1 MSKKKSSLAG
11 LQALYARACGLDV
24 HKKLVVACV
33 RILDSKDGTVLSRLR
48 KFGTMTADLLEM
60 RQWLAELK
68 VTHVAM
74 ESTGVYW
81 QPVFNLLEGHF
92 KVWVVNAQHIKKVP
106 GRKTDMKD
114 AEWIAQLLQ
123 CGLLKPSFVPD
134 RQQREL
140 RDLTRQQTKLVQ
152 QRNAVDNRIQKV
164 LETAN
169 IKLGSVASD
178 VLGVSGRKM
187 IEALMAGEKDV
198 AVLAELAQRK
208 LRGKIP
214 ELQRALT
221 EHHRFLL
228 RQLLGQ
234 YDFLQKEIASV
245 SERLGAV
252 APPWFRAA
260 VEQLD
265 AIAGVGER
273 GAKALL
279 AETGTDMSRFPT
291 HKHFASWAGRCPG
304 NHESAGKRRSGKTPA
319 ANRHLDAVLTEM
331 AHAAVR
337 TKNSYFKAQ
346 YHRLAGRRGKKRAIG
361 AVKHSLLVTV
371 YFMLRDNRPYNDL
384 GVDYFDNSILNNV
397 FVTMSADSNNSDK
410 KWSFHLSL
418 MQRKPHPQPNF
429 RRRTRREKTVP
440 DFVPFVCFV
449 VKG

>member
-1 MSKKKSSLAG
+1 MGKKNSSPAG
-11 LQALYARACGLDV
+11 LGVLYERVCGLDV
-24 HKKLVVACV
+24 HKKVIVASL
-33 RILDSKDGTVLSRLR
+33 RILDPRAGTVKITRR
-48 KFGTMTADLLEM
+48 QYGTMTADLLEL
-60 RQWLAELK
+60 RGWLAEAK

-81 QPVFNLLEGHF
+81 QPVFNLLEGHMEA
-92 KVWVVNAQHIKKVP
+92 WVVNAQHIKKVP

-114 AEWIAQLLQ
+114 ADWIAQLLQ

-187 IEALMAGEKDV
+187 IEALIAGEKDV
-198 AVLAELAQRK
+198 TVLAELAQKK
-208 LRGKIP
+208 LRDKIP
-214 ELQRALT
+214 QLQRALAGELT

-228 RQLLGQ
+228 QQLLGQ
-234 YDFLQKEIASV
+234 YDFLEKEIART
-245 SERLGAV
+245 SERLGVV
-252 APPWFRAA
+252 APPSFRAA

-265 AIAGVGER
+265 AVAGVGER

-291 HKHFASWAGRCPG
+291 HKHLASWAGQCPG

-371 YFMLRDNRPYNDL
+371 YFMLRDDKPYKDL
-384 GVDYFDNSILNNV
+384 GVDYFDKLNPQQSIRYHVRKLQELGQEV
-397 FVTMSADSNNSDK
+397 ELSPMADAA
-410 KWSFHLSL
+410 
-418 MQRKPHPQPNF
+418 
-429 RRRTRREKTVP
+429 
-440 DFVPFVCFV
+440 
-449 VKG
+449 

>member
-1 MSKKKSSLAG
+1 MNRKKSGPAG

-33 RILDSKDGTVLSRLR
+33 RILDARDGTVQSTLR
-48 KFGTMTADLLEM
+48 KFGTMSADLLEL

-92 KVWVVNAQHIKKVP
+92 QVWVVNAQHIKKVP

-114 AEWIAQLLQ
+114 AQWIAQLLQ
-123 CGLLKPSFVPD
+123 CGLLRPSFVPA
-134 RQQREL
+134 RAQREL
-140 RDLTRQQTKLVQ
+140 RELTRHLTKLVQ
-152 QRNAVDNRIQKV
+152 QRNSVDNRIQKV

-187 IEALMAGEKDV
+187 IEGLLAGEKDV
-198 AVLAELAQRK
+198 KVLADLAHHK
-208 LRGKIP
+208 LREKIP
-214 ELQRALT
+214 ELQRCLQGEIT

-234 YDFLQKEIASV
+234 YDFLQKEISNV

-252 APPWFRAA
+252 APPSFRAA

-273 GAKALL
+273 GARALL

-304 NHESAGKRRSGKTPA
+304 NHESAGKRQSGKTPA
-319 ANRHLDAVLTEM
+319 ANRHLDAVLTEI

-337 TKNSYFKAQ
+337 KKNSYFKAQ

-371 YFMLRDNRPYNDL
+371 YFMLRDNKPYKDL
-384 GVDYFDNSILNNV
+384 GADYFDKLNPQ
-397 FVTMSADSNNSDK
+397 
-410 KWSFHLSL
+410 
-418 MQRKPHPQPNF
+418 QRIRYHV
-429 RRRTRREKTVP
+429 RRLQELGQLVELLP
-440 DFVPFVCFV
+440 AA
-449 VKG
+449 

>member
-1 MSKKKSSLAG
+1 MGKKKSSPAG
-11 LQALYARACGLDV
+11 LGVLYERVCGLDV
-24 HKKLVVACV
+24 HKKVIVASL
-33 RILDSKDGTVLSRLR
+33 RILDPRAGTVHITRRS
-48 KFGTMTADLLEM
+48 FGTMTADLLEL
-60 RQWLAELK
+60 RGWLSEAK

-81 QPVFNLLEGHF
+81 QPVFNLLEGYF
-92 KVWVVNAQHIKKVP
+92 ETWVVNAQHIKKVP

-114 AEWIAQLLQ
+114 ADWIAQLLQ

-187 IEALMAGEKDV
+187 IEALIAGEKDV
-198 AVLAELAQRK
+198 TVLAELAQKK
-208 LRGKIP
+208 LRDKIP
-214 ELQRALT
+214 QLQRALAGELT
-221 EHHRFLL
+221 EHHCFLL
-228 RQLLGQ
+228 QQLLGQ
-234 YDFLQKEIASV
+234 YDFLEKEIART

-252 APPWFRAA
+252 APPSFRAA

-265 AIAGVGER
+265 EVAGIGER

-291 HKHFASWAGRCPG
+291 HKHLASWAGQCPG

-371 YFMLRDNRPYNDL
+371 YFMLRDDKPYKDL
-384 GVDYFDNSILNNV
+384 GVDYFDKLNPQQSIRYHVRKLQELGQDV
-397 FVTMSADSNNSDK
+397 ELSPMADAA
-410 KWSFHLSL
+410 
-418 MQRKPHPQPNF
+418 
-429 RRRTRREKTVP
+429 
-440 DFVPFVCFV
+440 
-449 VKG
+449 

>member
-1 MSKKKSSLAG
+1 MSTKKSSPAG
-11 LQALYARACGLDV
+11 LQALYGRVCGLDV
-24 HKKLVVACV
+24 HKKVIVACV
-33 RILDSKDGTVLSRLR
+33 RILESKDGTVQSTLR

-60 RQWLAELK
+60 RGWLAELK

-74 ESTGVYW
+74 ESTGIYW
-81 QPVFNLLEGHF
+81 QPVFNVLERQF
-92 KVWVVNAQHIKKVP
+92 QTWVVNAQHIKKVP

-123 CGLLKPSFVPD
+123 CGLLRPSFIPD

-152 QRNAVDNRIQKV
+152 QRNAVSNRIEKV
-164 LETAN
+164 LESAN
-169 IKLGSVASD
+169 IKLGAVASD
-178 VLGVSGRKM
+178 ILGASGRKM
-187 IEALMAGEKDV
+187 IEALICGEKDV
-198 AVLAELAQRK
+198 GIVADLAQRQ

-214 ELQRALT
+214 ELQRALEGELT

-234 YDFLQKEIASV
+234 YDFLQNEIASV
-245 SERLGAV
+245 SERLGAI
-252 APPWFRAA
+252 APRSFRGA
-260 VEQLD
+260 VEKLD

-273 GAKALL
+273 GARALL

-291 HKHFASWAGRCPG
+291 HKHFTSWAGQCPG

-319 ANRHLDAVLTEM
+319 ANRHIDAVLTEM

-361 AVKHSLLVTV
+361 AVKHSLLVIV
-371 YFMLRDNRPYNDL
+371 YYMLRDDKPYNDL
-384 GVDYFDNSILNNV
+384 GVDYFDKLNPQQRIRYHV
-397 FVTMSADSNNSDK
+397 RKLKELGQGVELSALSDAA
-410 KWSFHLSL
+410 
-418 MQRKPHPQPNF
+418 
-429 RRRTRREKTVP
+429 
-440 DFVPFVCFV
+440 
-449 VKG
+449 

>member
-1 MSKKKSSLAG
+1 MGQNKRSPAG

-24 HKKLVVACV
+24 HKKVVVACV
-33 RILDSKDGTVLSRLR
+33 RILDSKDGTVQSTLR
-48 KFGTMTADLLEM
+48 RFGTMTADLLEL
-60 RQWLAELK
+60 RQWLVELK

-92 KVWVVNAQHIKKVP
+92 QGVWVVNAQHIKKVP

-140 RDLTRQQTKLVQ
+140 RDLTRHLNKLVQ

-178 VLGVSGRKM
+178 VLGSSGRKM
-187 IEALMAGEKDV
+187 IEGLLAGQTDV
-198 AVLAELAQRK
+198 TVLADLAQHK

-214 ELQRALT
+214 ALQRALEGELT
-221 EHHRFLL
+221 EHHRYLL
-228 RQLLGQ
+228 RQLLRQ
-234 YDFLQKEIASV
+234 YDFLEKEIASV

-252 APPWFRAA
+252 APPSFRAA
-260 VEQLD
+260 VEKLD
-265 AIAGVGER
+265 EIAGIAER
-273 GAKALL
+273 GARAVL
-279 AETGTDMSRFPT
+279 AETGTDMTRFPT
-291 HKHFASWAGRCPG
+291 HKHFASWAGQCPG
-304 NHESAGKRRSGKTPA
+304 NHESAGKRKSGKTPA
-319 ANRHLDAVLTEM
+319 ANRHLDAVLTEI

-361 AVKHSLLVTV
+361 AVKHSILVTI
-371 YFMLRDNRPYNDL
+371 YFILRDNKPYKDL
-384 GVDYFDNSILNNV
+384 GADYFNKLNPQQRIHYHV
-397 FVTMSADSNNSDK
+397 RRLQELGQQVE
-410 KWSFHLSL
+410 LSP
-418 MQRKPHPQPNF
+418 MANAA
-429 RRRTRREKTVP
+429 
-440 DFVPFVCFV
+440 
-449 VKG
+449 

>member
-1 MSKKKSSLAG
+1 MSKKKSKVAG
-11 LQALYARACGLDV
+11 LEALYARVCGLDV
-24 HKKLVVACV
+24 HKKVIVACV
-33 RILDSKDGTVLSRLR
+33 RILDAKDGTVQSTLR
-48 KFGTMTADLLEM
+48 QFGAMTADLKEL
-60 RQWLAELK
+60 RGWLAEFK

-74 ESTGVYW
+74 ESTGIYW

-92 KVWVVNAQHIKKVP
+92 KTWVVNAQHIKKVP
-106 GRKTDMKD
+106 GRKTDVKD

-123 CGLLKPSFVPD
+123 CGLLRPSFVPE

-152 QRNAVDNRIQKV
+152 QRNSVDNRIQKV

-178 VLGVSGRKM
+178 VMGVSGRKM
-187 IEALMAGEKDV
+187 IEALIGGEKDV
-198 AVLAELAQRK
+198 TVLAELAQRK

-214 ELQRALT
+214 ELQRALEGELT

-228 RQLLGQ
+228 SRLLGQ
-234 YDFLQKEIASV
+234 YDFLEKEIAGV

-252 APPWFRAA
+252 ASPSFRAA

-273 GAKALL
+273 GGRALL
-279 AETGTDMSRFPT
+279 AETGIDMSRFPS
-291 HKHFASWAGRCPG
+291 HKHLASWAGQCPG
-304 NHESAGKRRSGKTPA
+304 NHESAGKRRSGKTPP
-319 ANRHLDAVLTEM
+319 ANRYIDAVLTEM

-346 YHRLAGRRGKKRAIG
+346 YHHLAGRRGKKRAIG

-371 YFMLRDNRPYNDL
+371 YFMLRDNKPYKDL
-384 GVDYFDNSILNNV
+384 GADYFDKLNPQQRIRYHV
-397 FVTMSADSNNSDK
+397 RKLQQLGQEVE
-410 KWSFHLSL
+410 LSP
-418 MQRKPHPQPNF
+418 MA
-429 RRRTRREKTVP
+429 VAA
-440 DFVPFVCFV
+440 
-449 VKG
+449 

>member
-1 MSKKKSSLAG
+1 MSKKKKSSPAG

-33 RILDSKDGTVLSRLR
+33 RILDSKDGTVQSTLR
-48 KFGTMTADLLEM
+48 KFGTMTADLLEL
-60 RQWLAELK
+60 RGWLAELR
-68 VTHVAM
+68 VRHVAM

-140 RDLTRQQTKLVQ
+140 RDLTRQQSKLVQ

-178 VLGVSGRKM
+178 VLGASGRKM
-187 IEALMAGEKDV
+187 IEALIAGEKDIT
-198 AVLAELAQRK
+198 VLADLAQRQ

-214 ELQRALT
+214 ELQRALEGELT
-221 EHHRFLL
+221 DHHCFL
-228 RQLLGQ
+228 RQLLEQ
-234 YDFLQKEIASV
+234 YDFLEKKIQSV
-245 SERLGAV
+245 SERLGAI
-252 APPWFRAA
+252 ARPSFRCA

-265 AIAGVGER
+265 AMAGVGER
-273 GAKALL
+273 GARALL

-304 NHESAGKRRSGKTPA
+304 NHESAGKRKSGKTPA

-371 YFMLRDNRPYNDL
+371 YFMLRDNRPYKDL
-384 GVDYFDNSILNNV
+384 GVDYFDKLNPQQRIRYHV
-397 FVTMSADSNNSDK
+397 RRLQELGQEVELSPVADAA
-410 KWSFHLSL
+410 
-418 MQRKPHPQPNF
+418 
-429 RRRTRREKTVP
+429 
-440 DFVPFVCFV
+440 
-449 VKG
+449 

>member
-1 MSKKKSSLAG
+1 MGKKNSSPAG
-11 LQALYARACGLDV
+11 LGVLYERVCGLDV
-24 HKKLVVACV
+24 HKKVIVASL
-33 RILDSKDGTVLSRLR
+33 RILDPRAGTVQITRR
-48 KFGTMTADLLEM
+48 QYGTMTADLLEL
-60 RQWLAELK
+60 RGWLAEAK

-81 QPVFNLLEGHF
+81 QPVFNLLEGHLET
-92 KVWVVNAQHIKKVP
+92 WVVNAQHIKKVP

-114 AEWIAQLLQ
+114 ADWIAQLLQ

-164 LETAN
+164 LESAN

-187 IEALMAGEKDV
+187 IEALIAGEKNV
-198 AVLAELAQRK
+198 TVLAELAQKK
-208 LRGKIP
+208 LRDKIP
-214 ELQRALT
+214 QLQRALTGELT

-228 RQLLGQ
+228 QQLLGQ
-234 YDFLQKEIASV
+234 YDFLEKEIART

-252 APPWFRAA
+252 APPSFRAA

-265 AIAGVGER
+265 AVAGVGER

-291 HKHFASWAGRCPG
+291 HKHLASWAGQCPG

-371 YFMLRDNRPYNDL
+371 YFMLRDNKPYKDL
-384 GVDYFDNSILNNV
+384 GVDYFDKLNPQQSIRYHVRKLQELGQEV
-397 FVTMSADSNNSDK
+397 ELSPMADAA
-410 KWSFHLSL
+410 
-418 MQRKPHPQPNF
+418 
-429 RRRTRREKTVP
+429 
-440 DFVPFVCFV
+440 
-449 VKG
+449 

>member
-1 MSKKKSSLAG
+1 
-11 LQALYARACGLDV
+11 
-24 HKKLVVACV
+24 
-33 RILDSKDGTVLSRLR
+33 
-48 KFGTMTADLLEM
+48 
-60 RQWLAELK
+60 
-68 VTHVAM
+68 
-74 ESTGVYW
+74 
-81 QPVFNLLEGHF
+81 
-92 KVWVVNAQHIKKVP
+92 
-106 GRKTDMKD
+106 
-114 AEWIAQLLQ
+114 LQ

-187 IEALMAGEKDV
+187 IEALIAGEKDV
-198 AVLAELAQRK
+198 TVLAELAQKK
-208 LRGKIP
+208 LRDKIP
-214 ELQRALT
+214 QLQRALT
-221 EHHRFLL
+221 GELTEHHCFLL
-228 RQLLGQ
+228 QQLLGQ
-234 YDFLQKEIASV
+234 YDFLEKEIART

-252 APPWFRAA
+252 APPSFRAA

-265 AIAGVGER
+265 AVAGVGER

-291 HKHFASWAGRCPG
+291 HKHLASWAGQCPG

-371 YFMLRDNRPYNDL
+371 YFMLRDDKPYKDL
-384 GVDYFDNSILNNV
+384 GVDYFDKLNPQQSIRYHVRKLQELGQEV
-397 FVTMSADSNNSDK
+397 ELSPMADAA
-410 KWSFHLSL
+410 
-418 MQRKPHPQPNF
+418 
-429 RRRTRREKTVP
+429 
-440 DFVPFVCFV
+440 
-449 VKG
+449 

>member
-1 MSKKKSSLAG
+1 MSKKKSSVAG
-11 LQALYARACGLDV
+11 LGALYARVCGMDV
-24 HKKLVVACV
+24 HKNSVVACV
-33 RILDSKDGTVLSRLR
+33 RILNAKDGTVQSTLR
-48 KFGTMTADLLEM
+48 RFGTMTADLLEL
-60 RQWLAELK
+60 RQWVSEQQ
-68 VTHVAM
+68 VTHAAM

-81 QPVFNLLEGHF
+81 QPVFNLLEGHLE
-92 KVWVVNAQHIKKVP
+92 VWVVNAQHIKKVP

-114 AEWIAQLLQ
+114 AEWIAQLMQ
-123 CGLLKPSFVPD
+123 CGLLKPSFVPE

-140 RDLTRQQTKLVQ
+140 RDLTRQQSKLVQ

-178 VLGVSGRKM
+178 VLGASGRKM
-187 IEALMAGEKDV
+187 IEALIDGEKDTT
-198 AVLAELAQRK
+198 VLADLARKK
-208 LRGKIP
+208 LREKIP
-214 ELQRALT
+214 QLQRALEGEVS

-228 RQLLGQ
+228 RQLLDQ
-234 YDFLQKEIASV
+234 YDFLEKEIARV

-252 APPWFRAA
+252 APPSFRAA

-273 GAKALL
+273 GARALL
-279 AETGTDMSRFPT
+279 AETGTDMSRFPS

-304 NHESAGKRRSGKTPA
+304 NRESAGKRKSGKTPA

-337 TKNSYFKAQ
+337 KKDSYFKSQ

-371 YFMLRDNRPYNDL
+371 YFMLRDHKPYKDL
-384 GVDYFDNSILNNV
+384 GADYFDKLNPQHQIRYHV
-397 FVTMSADSNNSDK
+397 RKLKDLGQKVELSPMADAA
-410 KWSFHLSL
+410 
-418 MQRKPHPQPNF
+418 
-429 RRRTRREKTVP
+429 
-440 DFVPFVCFV
+440 
-449 VKG
+449 

>member
-1 MSKKKSSLAG
+1 VVDRAG
-11 LQALYARACGLDV
+11 GDPRG
-24 HKKLVVACV
+24 
-33 RILDSKDGTVLSRLR
+33 DGVD
-48 KFGTMTADLLEM
+48 GDLL
-60 RQWLAELK
+60 A
-68 VTHVAM
+68 A
-74 ESTGVYW
+74 GV
-81 QPVFNLLEGHF
+81 NLLEGHF
-92 KVWVVNAQHIKKVP
+92 KLLLINAQHLKKVP

-123 CGLLKPSFVPD
+123 CGLLRPSFVPD

-152 QRNAVDNRIQKV
+152 QRNRIQKV

-178 VLGVSGRKM
+178 VMGVSGRKM
-187 IEALMAGEKDV
+187 IEGLIAGEKDV
-198 AVLAELAQRK
+198 TVLADLAQRQ

-214 ELQRALT
+214 ELQRALEGELT

-234 YDFLQKEIASV
+234 YDFLEKEIASV

-252 APPWFRAA
+252 APPSFRAA

-265 AIAGVGER
+265 AVAGVGER
-273 GAKALL
+273 GAQALL

-291 HKHFASWAGRCPG
+291 HKHFASWAGQCPG

-319 ANRHLDAVLTEM
+319 ANRHIDAVLTEM

-371 YFMLRDNRPYNDL
+371 YLMLRDDKPYKDL
-384 GVDYFDNSILNNV
+384 GVDYFDKLNPQQRIRYHV
-397 FVTMSADSNNSDK
+397 RRLRELGQEVE
-410 KWSFHLSL
+410 LSP
-418 MQRKPHPQPNF
+418 MAKAA
-429 RRRTRREKTVP
+429 
-440 DFVPFVCFV
+440 
-449 VKG
+449 

>member
-1 MSKKKSSLAG
+1 MSQKKRSAAG
-11 LQALYARACGLDV
+11 LQALYGRACGLDV

-33 RILDSKDGTVLSRLR
+33 RILDPKDGTVQSTLR
-48 KFGTMTADLLEM
+48 KFGTMTADLVELRE
-60 RQWLAELK
+60 WLAELK

-92 KVWVVNAQHIKKVP
+92 QGVWVVNAQHIKKVP

-178 VLGVSGRKM
+178 VLGASGRKM
-187 IEALMAGEKDV
+187 IEALIAGEKDV
-198 AVLAELAQRK
+198 TVLAELAKHK
-208 LRGKIP
+208 LRAKIP
-214 ELQRALT
+214 ELQRALQGELT
-221 EHHRFLL
+221 EHHCYLL

-234 YDFLQKEIASV
+234 YDFLEKEIASV

-252 APPWFRAA
+252 APPSFRAA
-260 VEQLD
+260 VEKLD
-265 AIAGVGER
+265 EIAGIAER
-273 GAKALL
+273 GARAVL

-319 ANRHLDAVLTEM
+319 ANRHLDAALTEI

-361 AVKHSLLVTV
+361 AVKHSILVTI
-371 YFMLRDNRPYNDL
+371 YFMLRDNKPYKDL
-384 GVDYFDNSILNNV
+384 GVDYFNKLNPQQRIRYHIHRLKELGQEV
-397 FVTMSADSNNSDK
+397 E
-410 KWSFHLSL
+410 LS
-418 MQRKPHPQPNF
+418 P
-429 RRRTRREKTVP
+429 
-440 DFVPFVCFV
+440 V
-449 VKG
+449 VNAA

>member
-1 MSKKKSSLAG
+1 MSQKKRSVAG
-11 LQALYARACGLDV
+11 LEAIYGRVCGMDV

-33 RILDSKDGTVLSRLR
+33 RILNVKDGTVQSTLR
-48 KFGTMTADLLEM
+48 RFGTMTADLVEL
-60 RQWLAELK
+60 RQWLAEQQ

-81 QPVFNLLEGHF
+81 QPVFNVLEGHLE
-92 KVWVVNAQHIKKVP
+92 VWVVNAQHIKKVP

-114 AEWIAQLLQ
+114 AQWIAQLLQ

-187 IEALMAGEKDV
+187 IEALIAGEKDV
-198 AVLAELAQRK
+198 GKLAELAEKR
-208 LRGKIP
+208 LRQKIP
-214 ELQRALT
+214 QLERALEGELT

-228 RQLLGQ
+228 GQLLDQ
-234 YDFLQKEIASV
+234 YDFLEKEIART
-245 SERLGAV
+245 SERVGAI
-252 APPWFRAA
+252 APPSFRSA
-260 VEQLD
+260 VERLD
-265 AIAGVGER
+265 EVAGVGER
-273 GAKALL
+273 GARALL
-279 AETGTDMSRFPT
+279 AETGTDMSRFPSS
-291 HKHFASWAGRCPG
+291 KHFASWAGQCPG
-304 NHESAGKRRSGKTPA
+304 NRESAGKRKSGKTPEG
-319 ANRHLDAVLTEM
+319 NRHLDAVLTEM

-337 TKNSYFKAQ
+337 KKDSYFKSE

-371 YFMLRDNRPYNDL
+371 YVMLRDKKPYKDL
-384 GVDYFDNSILNNV
+384 GADYFDKLNPQQQIRYHIRKLNELGHDV
-397 FVTMSADSNNSDK
+397 E
-410 KWSFHLSL
+410 LSL
-418 MQRKPHPQPNF
+418 RPAA
-429 RRRTRREKTVP
+429 
-440 DFVPFVCFV
+440 
-449 VKG
+449 

>member
-1 MSKKKSSLAG
+1 MSQKKRSVAG
-11 LQALYARACGLDV
+11 LGAIYGRVCGMDV

-33 RILDSKDGTVLSRLR
+33 RILNVKDGTVQSTLR
-48 KFGTMTADLLEM
+48 RFGTMTADLVEL
-60 RQWLAELK
+60 RQWLAEQQ

-81 QPVFNLLEGHF
+81 QPVFNVLEGHLE
-92 KVWVVNAQHIKKVP
+92 VWVVNAQHIKKVP

-140 RDLTRQQTKLVQ
+140 RDLTRQQSKLVQ

-187 IEALMAGEKDV
+187 IEALIAGEKDV
-198 AVLAELAQRK
+198 GKLAELAEKR
-208 LRGKIP
+208 LRQKIP
-214 ELQRALT
+214 QLERALEGELT

-228 RQLLGQ
+228 GQLLDQ
-234 YDFLQKEIASV
+234 YDFLDKEIART
-245 SERLGAV
+245 SERVGAI
-252 APPWFRAA
+252 APPSFREA
-260 VEQLD
+260 VKQLD
-265 AIAGVGER
+265 EVAGVGER
-273 GAKALL
+273 GARALL
-279 AETGTDMSRFPT
+279 AETGTDMSRFPSS
-291 HKHFASWAGRCPG
+291 KHFASWAGQCPG
-304 NHESAGKRRSGKTPA
+304 NRESAGKRKSGKTPEG
-319 ANRHLDAVLTEM
+319 NRHLDAVLTEM

-337 TKNSYFKAQ
+337 KKDSYFKSQ

-371 YFMLRDNRPYNDL
+371 YFMLRDNKPYKDL
-384 GVDYFDNSILNNV
+384 GADYFDKLNPQQQIRYHVRKLNELGHDV
-397 FVTMSADSNNSDK
+397 E
-410 KWSFHLSL
+410 LSV
-418 MQRKPHPQPNF
+418 RPAA
-429 RRRTRREKTVP
+429 
-440 DFVPFVCFV
+440 
-449 VKG
+449 